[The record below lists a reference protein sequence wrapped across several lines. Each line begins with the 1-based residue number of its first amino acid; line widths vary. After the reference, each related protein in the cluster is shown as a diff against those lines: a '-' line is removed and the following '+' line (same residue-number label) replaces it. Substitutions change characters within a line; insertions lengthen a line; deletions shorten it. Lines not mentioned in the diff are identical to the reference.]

1 MRALFATRLRTRTA
15 ELEAGLIYHCLAS
28 CRPILIYL
36 GLTIPSA
43 VAQAAL
49 IQSTYAKCG
58 LDLTIPEDRPQFF
71 EAHGTGTPAGD
82 PIEAEAIHR
91 AFFSPGSEG
100 ADKQKL
106 PVGSIKTLI
115 GHLEGAAGIA
125 GVIKAS
131 LAVQHGK
138 IPPNLHFSELNPAI
152 KPFYDA
158 VRVPTVSAPWPAL
171 ASGVPRR
178 VSVNSFGF
186 GGANVHAIV
195 EQCPSDSRSLTAPS
209 QTSGLYEDGA
219 GLPVLL
225 SANSSRSLASM
236 AAALR
241 EHLQKHPDIKLVD
254 LAYTLSRRGEFP
266 FRASFSAIL
275 TAQLTE
281 KLGNSTS
288 LSQTSRAPAISGKLS
303 PRILGV
309 FNGQGAQWPTMGKEL
324 YQMCS
329 LFHDAM
335 NQMQRSL
342 DELPDGPDWSLVDQL
357 CAPPA
362 RSRLQDPV
370 VSQPLCTALQIA
382 LTELLRAA
390 GITFSAVVSH
400 SSGEVAAAYAA
411 GFLSM
416 SDAVRVSYYRGQ
428 YAKLAKGPGGLPGK
442 MIAVGMSF
450 EQATAL
456 CKEIGADKICVAAD
470 NSGRSCTLSGD
481 ADAVDEAQRRL
492 DAHGTF
498 ARTLKVD
505 AAYHSPHMLACAE
518 PYLASLRVCNVV
530 VRDGPYHCKWYSS
543 VYGPDGRRRSFEI
556 DGQLEG
562 QYWVDNMT
570 HPVLFAQAVRRAIT
584 EEHVHDLVL
593 EIGPHPALKGPASEI
608 IKSLTGKELP
618 YSGVLKRGQ
627 NALESFADA
636 ISFIWEKFTC
646 PKPLFDFNALQ
657 LAFRGSAARAPTLL
671 KGLPSYCWDHETAFW
686 HESRRSKAFRTRP
699 TPRHQ
704 LLGHG
709 MSHGEGSKWEVRWR
723 HIFKLDEM
731 AWLREHRFQGQV
743 LVPGAGYVS
752 MAYEAAVHLAA
763 ELNVSVKLVELKG
776 IEIHR
781 AISLEEN
788 SPGMD
793 VEFVIRTTG
802 TSSDSISA
810 EYACYSAPAEA
821 VASDAR
827 LTGDRV
833 NFTGCVDIVLGDTC
847 PDALPSRILHQL
859 PMQTIDV
866 EELYPEVRKTT
877 GVEHIGDFRFVGL
890 ERRLNQ
896 ATVKCKSIHNGLR
909 IHPATLDQAFQAIFI
924 AFSFPGDQRLW
935 TTYLPAGISLVR
947 VNMSVSPDEA
957 REDFMI
963 ADAVLTANDTK
974 TFTGDVDLFCEGS
987 GHPQIQVRGLRCASF
1002 TQAGQKSWNDRALYA
1017 KHEFVRDVAAGI
1029 EPSQRAVATAK
1040 TKAMLEILDRAAY
1053 FYLRKL
1059 KFEITTGE
1067 MSSMEWHHRHLVT
1080 WVLEHLLPKVEA
1092 GASELAQQDWAN
1104 DTEDIVKAWGKEF
1117 AEHIDLQA
1125 VLTVGEN
1132 LVPIV
1137 RGEVPPLQVW
1147 KQNGVHDRFYHQSSI
1162 VNDANHNLAV
1172 FTGQLSHRYP
1182 HMKVLEVG
1190 AGTGGSTRGVLAAL
1204 EGRMGSYT
1212 FTDISPSFFQKARK
1226 DFDKY
1231 SDRMIFKTLDIEEDP
1246 SMQGYELDSYDLI
1259 VASNVLHA
1267 TRRLNNTLRQCRAL
1281 LRPGGRLILM
1291 EGTRMSP
1298 AFQLLFGVLPGW
1310 FLGLDDGRVWAPSIS
1325 VQEWSDVMK
1334 KSGFSGVDASVTPY
1348 CSVMVSQAVDDTVQT
1363 IRDPLNPR
1371 GFLPQLDELLI
1382 LRAEKPSSRGAR
1394 LAEKIEGLVGHFFGN
1409 ITRITYPE
1417 DVKANGVTTPSNTAV
1432 LCFTD
1437 LDSPIF
1443 DGINEQRYRGLQ
1455 EIVHIAKAALWVVS
1469 GAEDNPFVNMSVGWA
1484 RSIWLE
1490 NPEMKFQLVDI
1501 DDCEAADPRV
1511 IATALLRLVCLGTP
1525 EAAGVLWSTEPEVA
1539 LRDGALYVPRILPKP
1554 NKAVDLTQEAKAAYQ
1569 GTQNGVYQ
1577 NGAHQNGV
1585 LGESPTIIVEIAE
1598 RHDGALG
1605 LQPVSQ
1611 RLAGDNEAQI
1621 QVLASSAHPLVTC
1634 DGRSTYLCVGDILG
1648 SGEKAVALSPVN
1660 ASTLCASELDIF
1672 PSSLEDPY
1680 QLLHQLLV
1688 SIILEDVVSK
1698 SGGPIWVH
1706 SANSSWTR
1714 AIHEVAHRQGVELY
1728 LTTSEEEIAKS
1739 KKVKF
1744 IHPYIT
1750 QNALWQIW
1758 PRNVKAFLNLKQ
1770 GRRRPVDEAMD
1781 KLMQTMSIPNISPEV
1796 VRDGSSASGSNRL
1809 ALSFDGPQLRQ
1820 LLKQHPDMA
1829 AGLTSNYD
1837 DAAVLPIEKVGYWT
1851 AELQR
1856 PDAIVDWR
1864 TLEIATRNVHSHQQP
1879 GLFSPNKTYILFGL
1893 AGDVGDSICLWMVE
1907 HGARYIFTSS
1917 RSPKTSPAVVEYLA
1931 NKGATVRVVPLDVT
1945 HRKALNAFV
1954 DNVKSTMPPVGG
1966 VIHGAM
1972 VLRDRLFLNQPWSDF
1987 ASILA
1992 PKVEGARNLDE
2003 IFGPQSNLDFFILLS
2018 SATCIM
2024 GNSGQAAYTA
2034 SNMYNTSLAAQR
2046 RWRGMAASVIHIAEL
2061 VGLGYWHR
2069 AKGDRPW
2076 DTGFLKL
2083 SETDLHDMLADAI
2096 RVGRPGSGHPLELI
2110 CNFRTGTAGTW
2121 RDNPRMWH
2129 YFTPKNETLLADRH
2143 GEDGEQHSEY
2153 DGKSLKDLLAAA
2165 EDDAAVQATLEKCFA
2180 RELHSMLQVEASRI
2194 DRDIPVASLGVDS
2207 LVAVQ
2212 IRSWFLKEV
2221 GVEIPVLKILADN
2234 SSFTQLCKDALAGRR
2249 RPATTNG
2256 VNGGKKVQNRDEVRN
2271 GIHGTAAETDI
2282 GWDKEV
2288 ESLLAEVESLIPCD
2302 PKLNGTNGTNW
2313 PVNGHSNVLTNRHSP
2328 GLVVVVTGA
2337 TGFLGGHILQ
2347 KLVYD
2352 DRVREVHCI
2361 AIRPDPSGKPR
2372 HVRVQH
2378 PKIAEHIGDLAS
2390 PRAGLSQTDFD
2401 KLSQHADLIIHPA
2414 YEVNFLK
2421 SYKSVRPTNVAS
2433 MLALLAM
2440 AAPRGV
2446 PLQFVS
2452 SNIVAMLQPSGE
2464 LEMAE
2469 VSSAHLRPPKDL
2481 NRDNRTRIGYAS
2493 GKWMCEA
2500 LLERFSA
2507 RVPAVV
2513 HRPNPMVGE
2522 GGSEPSLMRTINEYS
2537 RKLGALPKLEAELWP
2552 GRLDQIGVEDVARD
2566 IVEAALETRP
2576 EGAKV
2581 PPFIV
2586 RNHCTDEAFE
2596 VANMQRVMKE
2606 RQRLELEVWPMEKWL
2621 EKTAE
2626 MGMDKTLDFIMR
2638 STVESRIAF
2647 PITSVRKGVV

>member
-1 MRALFATRLRTRTA
+1 M
-15 ELEAGLIYHCLAS
+15 
-28 CRPILIYL
+28 
-36 GLTIPSA
+36 PSA
-43 VAQAAL
+43 EMQAAL

-58 LDLTIPEDRPQFF
+58 LDLNVPEHRPQFF

-91 AFFSPGSEG
+91 AFFSTGCGGVDE
-100 ADKQKL
+100 QKL

-115 GHLEGAAGIA
+115 GHLEGSAGIA

-131 LAVQHGK
+131 LAVQHGM

-152 KPFYDA
+152 KPFYDG
-158 VRVPTVSAPWPAL
+158 VRVPTVAAPWPAL

-178 VSVNSFGF
+178 ASVNSFGF

-195 EQCPSDSRSLTAPS
+195 EQCPLDLLNLVAAPS
-209 QTSGLYEDGA
+209 QTPGLYEDGA
-219 GLPVLL
+219 GIPVLL
-225 SANSSRSLASM
+225 SANSSRSLTSM
-236 AAALR
+236 AAALGEYLR
-241 EHLQKHPDIKLVD
+241 TYPDTKLVD
-254 LAYTLSRRGEFP
+254 LAYTVSRRGEFP
-266 FRASFSAIL
+266 FRASFSATA
-275 TAQLTE
+275 TAQLVE
-281 KLGNSTS
+281 KLGNTTTRN
-288 LSQTSRAPAISGKLS
+288 LSKTSRSPAISGKLP

-324 YQMCS
+324 YQTCS
-329 LFHDAM
+329 LFRNAI

-342 DELPDGPDWSLVDQL
+342 DDLPDGPDWSLGDQL

-362 RSRLQDPV
+362 RSRVQDPV

-382 LTELLRAA
+382 LVKLLRAA
-390 GITFSAVVSH
+390 GVTFSAVVSH
-400 SSGEVAAAYAA
+400 SSGEVAAAYTA
-411 GFLSM
+411 GYLTM

-428 YAKLAKGPGGLPGK
+428 HAKLAKGPGGVPGK

-450 EQATAL
+450 EQAREL
-456 CKEIGADKICVAAD
+456 CKEIGTDKICVAAN
-470 NSGRSCTLSGD
+470 NSGRSCTLSGN

-492 DAHGTF
+492 DAQGTF

-518 PYLASLRVCNVV
+518 PYLASLRACNVN
-530 VRDGPYHCKWYSS
+530 VREGPYPCKWYSS

-570 HPVLFAQAVRRAIT
+570 HPVLFAQAVCRAIT
-584 EEHVHDLVL
+584 EEHVHDLML
-593 EIGPHPALKGPASEI
+593 EVGPHPALKGPASEI
-608 IKSLTGKELP
+608 VKSVTGIELP
-618 YSGVLKRGQ
+618 YTGVLKRGQ
-627 NALESFADA
+627 NALESFTDA
-636 ISFIWEKFTC
+636 LGFIWEKFAC
-646 PKPLFDFNALQ
+646 PKPLFDFNTLQ
-657 LAFRGSAARAPTLL
+657 SAFRGSAARVPALL
-671 KGLPSYCWDHETAFW
+671 KGLPSYCWDQETVFW
-686 HESRRSKAFRTRP
+686 HESRRSKASRTRSI
-699 TPRHQ
+699 PRHQ
-704 LLGHG
+704 LLGHAT
-709 MSHGEGSKWEVRWR
+709 SHGEGSKREVRWR
-723 HIFKLDEM
+723 HIFKLEEM

-763 ELNVSVKLVELKG
+763 ELNVSAKLVELKG

-793 VEFVIRTTG
+793 VEFVIRTTD
-802 TSSDSISA
+802 TSSDCICA

-833 NFTGCVDIVLGDTC
+833 NFTGRVDIVLGDTC
-847 PDALPSRILHQL
+847 SDALPSRIPHQL

-866 EELYPEVRKTT
+866 DELYPEVRKIT

-909 IHPATLDQAFQAIFI
+909 IHPATLDQAFQAIFM

-935 TTYLPAGISLVR
+935 TTYLPAGIELIR
-947 VNMSVSPDEA
+947 VNMSVSADEG
-957 REDFMI
+957 REDFMM

-974 TFTGDVDLFCEGS
+974 TFTGDVDLFCESS
-987 GHPQIQVRGLRCASF
+987 GHPQMQVRGLRCASF
-1002 TQAGQKSWNDRALYA
+1002 TQAGQKSWNDRVIYA
-1017 KHEFVRDVAAGI
+1017 KHEFVRDAAAGI

-1059 KFEITTGE
+1059 KFEITKGE
-1067 MSSMEWHHRHLVT
+1067 MPSMEWHHRHLVT
-1080 WVLEHLLPKVEA
+1080 WVLEHLLPEA
-1092 GASELAQQDWAN
+1092 ETGASELAQRDWAS
-1104 DTEDIVKAWGKEF
+1104 DTEDMVKAWGKEF

-1132 LVPIV
+1132 LLPIV

-1147 KQNGVHDRFYHQSSI
+1147 KQNGVHDRFYHESSI
-1162 VNDANHNLAV
+1162 VNDANHDLAV
-1172 FTGQLSHRYP
+1172 FAGQLSHRYP

-1204 EGRMGSYT
+1204 EGRMGLYT

-1226 DFDKY
+1226 DFEKY
-1231 SDRMIFKTLDIEEDP
+1231 SDHMIFKTLDIEEDP
-1246 SMQGYELDSYDLI
+1246 STQGYELGSYDLI

-1281 LRPGGRLILM
+1281 LRPGGHLLLM

-1363 IRDPLNPR
+1363 IREPLR
-1371 GFLPQLDELLI
+1371 RQGSLPQLDDLLI
-1382 LRAEKPSSRGAR
+1382 LRAEKSSSRGAR
-1394 LAEKIEGLVGHFFGN
+1394 LAEKIERLVGHLFRN
-1409 ITRITYPE
+1409 ITRITHPE
-1417 DVKANGVTTPSNTAV
+1417 DLETDGAQTPSNRAV
-1432 LCFTD
+1432 LCLTD
-1437 LDSPIF
+1437 LDSPVF

-1455 EIVHIAKAALWVVS
+1455 QIVQNAKATLWVVS
-1469 GAEDNPFVNMSVGWA
+1469 GAESDPFVNMSVGWA
-1484 RSIWLE
+1484 RSVWLE

-1501 DDCEAADPRV
+1501 DECEAIDPKV
-1511 IATALLRLVCLGTP
+1511 IATALLRLVCLGIP
-1525 EAAGVLWSTEPEVA
+1525 EAADVLWSTEPEVV
-1539 LRDGALYVPRILPKP
+1539 LRDGALYIPRILPKP
-1554 NKAVDLTQEAKAAYQ
+1554 NEAVDLTQKAKAAYQ
-1569 GTQNGVYQ
+1569 RTQIGGNGV
-1577 NGAHQNGV
+1577 HQNGV
-1585 LGESPTIIVEIAE
+1585 LRESPSMIIEIAE

-1605 LQPVSQ
+1605 LQPISQ
-1611 RLAGDNEAQI
+1611 RLAEESEAQI
-1621 QVLASSAHPLVTC
+1621 QVLASSAHQLMTC
-1634 DGRSTYLCVGDILG
+1634 DGQSTYLCVGEILG
-1648 SGEKAVALSPVN
+1648 SNENVIVLSPVN
-1660 ASTLCASELDIF
+1660 ASTLCASESNRF
-1672 PSSLEDPY
+1672 SSSSEDPCE
-1680 QLLHQLLV
+1680 LLHRLLV
-1688 SIILEDVVSK
+1688 SLISEDVVSQ

-1706 SANSSWTR
+1706 GADSSWTQ
-1714 AIHEVAHRQGVELY
+1714 AIQEAAHRQGVELY
-1728 LTTSEEEIAKS
+1728 LTRSEEDYAKS

-1744 IHPYIT
+1744 IHPYIS
-1750 QNALWQIW
+1750 QNGLWHIW
-1758 PRNVKAFLNLKQ
+1758 PRDIQAFVNLQQ
-1770 GRRRPVDEAMD
+1770 GGRRPVDEAMS
-1781 KLMQTMSIPNISPEV
+1781 KLMQIMSVPDISPRV
-1796 VRDGSSASGSNRL
+1796 VRDKSLASRLKRL
-1809 ALSFDGPQLRQ
+1809 ALSFDSAQLRQ
-1820 LLKQHPDMA
+1820 LLKQHLDTA
-1829 AGLTSNYD
+1829 KVRRSSNHD
-1837 DAAVLPIEKVGYWT
+1837 GVVVLPVEKVEYST
-1851 AELQR
+1851 TESQK
-1856 PDAIVDWR
+1856 PDTVVDWR
-1864 TLEIATRNVHSHQQP
+1864 NLEIATRSIHSHQQP

-1893 AGDVGDSICLWMVE
+1893 TGDVGDSICLWMVE
-1907 HGARYIFTSS
+1907 HGARHIVTSS
-1917 RSPKTSPAVVEYLA
+1917 RSPKTTPAVVEYLA
-1931 NKGATVRVVPLDVT
+1931 NKGATLHVVSLDVT
-1945 HRKALNAFV
+1945 NRKALDTFV
-1954 DNVKSTMPPVGG
+1954 DNTKSTMPPVGG
-1966 VIHGAM
+1966 IIHGAM

-1992 PKVEGARNLDE
+1992 PKVEGARSLDE
-2003 IFGPQSNLDFFILLS
+2003 IFGPQSNLNFFILLS

-2046 RWRGMAASVIHIAEL
+2046 RRRGMAASVIHIAEL

-2083 SETDLHDMLADAI
+2083 SETDLHDMLVDAI
-2096 RVGRPGSGHPLELI
+2096 RVGQPGSGDAFELI

-2129 YFTPKNETLLADRH
+2129 YFTPKDDKLLADRH
-2143 GEDGEQHSEY
+2143 GEDGEQHSEL
-2153 DGKSLKDLLAAA
+2153 DGKSVKELLAAA
-2165 EDDAAVQATLEKCFA
+2165 EDEAAVQATFEKCFA
-2180 RELHSMLQVEASRI
+2180 RELHSMLQIDASRI
-2194 DRDIPVASLGVDS
+2194 DKSMPVASLGVDS

-2234 SSFTQLCKDALAGRR
+2234 SSFTQLCRDVLAGRR
-2249 RPATTNG
+2249 RPASTNG
-2256 VNGGKKVQNRDEVRN
+2256 VNGGEKVQNGNNVQN
-2271 GIHGTAAETDI
+2271 GTHETAAETDMD
-2282 GWDKEV
+2282 WDKEI
-2288 ESLLAEVESLIPCD
+2288 ESLLAEVEGLIPSS
-2302 PKLNGTNGTNW
+2302 PKLNGTNGTNGL
-2313 PVNGHSNVLTNRHSP
+2313 VNGHANGLTNGHSP
-2328 GLVVVVTGA
+2328 GLVVILTGA
-2337 TGFLGGHILQ
+2337 TGFLGGHILRT
-2347 KLVYD
+2347 LIYD

-2361 AIRPDPSGKPR
+2361 AIRPDPSGKSR
-2372 HVRVQH
+2372 HVKVRH
-2378 PKIAEHIGDLAS
+2378 PKIAEHAGDLAS
-2390 PRAGLSQTDFD
+2390 PRAGLSQTDFNR
-2401 KLSQHADLIIHPA
+2401 LSQHADLIIHPA

-2421 SYKSVRPTNVAS
+2421 SYNSVRSTNVAS
-2433 MLALLAM
+2433 MPVLLAM
-2440 AAPRGV
+2440 AAPRGM
-2446 PLQFVS
+2446 PLHFVS

-2469 VSSAHLRPPKDL
+2469 ISYAHLRPPKDL
-2481 NRDNRTRIGYAS
+2481 NRNNRTRIGYAA

-2513 HRPNPMVGE
+2513 HRPSPMVGE
-2522 GGSEPSLMRTINEYS
+2522 GGSEPALMRTIDEYS
-2537 RKLGALPKLEAELWP
+2537 RKLGALPKLEAKLWP
-2552 GRLDQIGVEDVARD
+2552 GSLDQIEVEDVARD
-2566 IVEAALETRP
+2566 IVEVALEKRG
-2576 EGAKV
+2576 EGAKKV
-2581 PPFIV
+2581 PRFV
-2586 RNHCTDEAFE
+2586 VLNHCTDEAFE

-2606 RQRLELEVWPMEKWL
+2606 RQQLELEVWPVEKWL
-2621 EKTAE
+2621 DRTAK
-2626 MGMDKTLDFIMR
+2626 MGMDRTLDFIMR
-2638 STVESRIAF
+2638 STVESRVAF
-2647 PITSVRKGVV
+2647 PITSVRKGLV